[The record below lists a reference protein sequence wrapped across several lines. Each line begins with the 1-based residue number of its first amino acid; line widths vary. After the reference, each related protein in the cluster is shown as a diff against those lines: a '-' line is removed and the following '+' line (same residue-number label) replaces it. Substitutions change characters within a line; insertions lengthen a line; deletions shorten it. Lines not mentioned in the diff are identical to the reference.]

1 MSIYVIFY
9 LSDEP
14 LPTSKGSE
22 SGPGSLI
29 PYVFSALT
37 LNMYLVK
44 RGDNIKKSR
53 KTQLRGWAKKV
64 PRSRNEIVHGDLALF
79 GGLGLEP
86 DVPHVAEVFEDVVL
100 DLGTAVVHGGVPLE
114 GAPGLR
120 NIDHDSS
127 SRGRGRCCKKAF
139 FAQILLF

>member
-1 MSIYVIFY
+1 
-9 LSDEP
+9 
-14 LPTSKGSE
+14 
-22 SGPGSLI
+22 
-29 PYVFSALT
+29 
-37 LNMYLVK
+37 MYLVK
-44 RGDNIKKSR
+44 RSDDNINGR
-53 KTQLRGWAKKV
+53 KTNYIEGFLKKV
-64 PRSRNEIVHGDLALF
+64 PRSRYEIVHGDLALF

-127 SRGRGRCCKKAF
+127 SRGRGRG
-139 FAQILLF
+139 